1 MGSGRHTPTEGLPTR
16 GTYAKKCSRV
26 RVGSNFEFSV
36 PGEGEP
42 SGPGRPRTRLHKAQ
56 VGPVAAL
63 AREAPVQWR
72 YSVHS
77 QRLVVDQELE
87 RSTAFEDEPRSW
99 TDLLPPTELS
109 QGSELVRGERAV
121 QQLGPTP
128 RFLVSHP
135 PQGKTEHRRPAT
147 QLPE

>member
-42 SGPGRPRTRLHKAQ
+42 FSVFGRPRTRLHKAQ
-56 VGPVAAL
+56 VALAAL
-63 AREAPVQWR
+63 AREAPVQWC

-77 QRLVVDQELE
+77 QRLVVHQELE
-87 RSTAFEDEPRSW
+87 PSTAVEHEPRSW

-109 QGSELVRGERAV
+109 QGSELVRGRAV

-128 RFLVSHP
+128 RFLVSHS
-135 PQGKTEHRRPAT
+135 PQHNFPSEGECA
-147 QLPE
+147 